1 MPKISVVPTQEVMKI
16 AEDKGMLPERYIG
29 GIEKTLIP
37 YELRYKD
44 ENGKFLH
51 DLKITRDDGS
61 SFSIHEVE
69 SESEKLPKFIIS
81 DYRKK
86 SVKRF
91 YAYTNNID
99 LVRLQ
104 NDSNYLYAF
113 SEVLCSK
120 KRIEEKRQVS
130 LKNNNKE
137 FIYLGGLKYD
147 NNVKGY
153 VKVSNSYKQVEKELG
168 KDFSSKIT
176 DYFDTKRSSRSIKQ
190 EKNELIGNITEHLI
204 GLSIEELKDI
214 EKNLGI

>member
-16 AEDKGMLPERYIG
+16 AQDRGMLPERYIG

-69 SESEKLPKFIIS
+69 SESKKLPKFIIS
-81 DYRKK
+81 DYGKK
-86 SVKRF
+86 GVKRF

-120 KRIEEKRQVS
+120 ERIEEKRQIS

-147 NNVKGY
+147 NNIKKY
-153 VKVSNSYKQVEKELG
+153 IKVSNSYKQVEKELG
-168 KDFSSKIT
+168 KNFSSRIT
-176 DYFDTKRSSRSIKQ
+176 DFFEPKHPSMNTKQ
-190 EKNELIGNITEHLI
+190 
-204 GLSIEELKDI
+204 
-214 EKNLGI
+214 